1 MYKIILECLSG
12 ITTYF
17 LSDFDAILKTLLL
30 FILIDYITGVLKAI
44 NKKKLSSKIGLK
56 GIISKI
62 TILLVVALATSLD
75 SVFNIEAIRY
85 LTIGFYVANEGISI
99 LENIGELG
107 IPYPEKLKEVPKQ
120 LHSKK

>member
-107 IPYPEKLKEVPKQ
+107 IPYPEKLKEVLKQ